1 MSLTRQLV
9 VMAKL
14 PRLGQVK
21 TRLARDI
28 SDIPAW
34 AFYRRT
40 SNTLVRR
47 LSGDP
52 RWQIV
57 LAISPD
63 EAVHTSG
70 IWPASVPRIAQG
82 PGDLGQRMG
91 RLMRD
96 LPPGPVVIIGS
107 DIPEI
112 EGRHIERAFQALGR
126 ADAVFGPARDG
137 GYWLVGLK
145 RRPHVPEIFT
155 PVRWSSEHALADTVS
170 HLDGLKIEWL
180 DTLDDIDTG
189 EDYRRWQ
196 NRMAP
201 RRPKAF
207 ERKPETPENKAPPPP
222 KPRRRTVRSLDTW
235 IKSGMVSR

>member
-1 MSLTRQLV
+1 MSLTWQLV

-14 PRLGQVK
+14 PRLGRVK

-28 SDIPAW
+28 RDVPAW

-40 SNTLVRR
+40 MRALIRR
-47 LSGDP
+47 LSVDP

-57 LAISPD
+57 LAVSPD
-63 EAVHTSG
+63 EAVHTVG
-70 IWPASVPRIAQG
+70 IWPAGIPRIAQG

-107 DIPEI
+107 DIPEV
-112 EGRHIERAFQALGR
+112 ELHHIERAFQALGR

-155 PVRWSSEHALADTVS
+155 HVRWSSPQALADTVS
-170 HLDGLKIEWL
+170 HLNGFKVEWL

-196 NRMAP
+196 NRIARHT
-201 RRPKAF
+201 RRAHIPK
-207 ERKPETPENKAPPPP
+207 RKIIPP

-235 IKSGMVSR
+235 IKSGMVP